1 MYEKN
6 TDPLPVIVYGLSS
19 TEDGE
24 VRYIGQTTHPSKRL
38 NNHISRSKTGNTHK
52 KRWIRSVIAKGF
64 EVQMVV
70 LLEDAVWDE
79 DEIRIIEE
87 HKAAGARLTNATD
100 GGGGMKN
107 ATPET
112 RAKMSAA
119 TRARPPISDETRANM
134 SAAQRAKAPVS
145 DETRAKLSAAARNI
159 SDEHRAKLSAAGRN
173 RSDETRAKLSAA
185 GRARA
190 PFSDEHRAK
199 MSAAQRA
206 KAPFSDE
213 HRAKMSAAAR
223 ARHAKRKSGFQLTLF
238 GGM

>member
-1 MYEKN
+1 MDEKN

-24 VRYIGQTTHPSKRL
+24 VRYIGQTTQPARRL
-38 NNHISRSKTGNTHK
+38 NNHISKSKTGNTHK
-52 KRWIRSVIAKGF
+52 KRWVRSVIAKGF
-64 EVQMVV
+64 EVQMST

-112 RAKMSAA
+112 RAK
-119 TRARPPISDETRANM
+119 
-134 SAAQRAKAPVS
+134 
-145 DETRAKLSAAARNI
+145 LSASR
-159 SDEHRAKLSAAGRN
+159 
-173 RSDETRAKLSAA
+173 
-185 GRARA
+185 RARA
-190 PFSDEHRAK
+190 PISNETRAK
-199 MSAAQRA
+199 MSA
-206 KAPFSDE
+206 S
-213 HRAKMSAAAR
+213 AR
-223 ARHAKRKSGFQLTLF
+223 ARYAKRKSGFQLTLF